1 MDLFQHE
8 LNGFSLY
15 VMQSNENLVKVVN
28 TFVTEIQR
36 NPHADGSELLTKI
49 IQAYGLKRSDFT
61 DSDYQKLSNEVNY
74 YYRLYGED

>member
-15 VMQSNENLVKVVN
+15 VMQSNENLVKVVR
-28 TFVTEIQR
+28 TFREEIQR
-36 NPHADGSELLTKI
+36 NPYADGSELLTKI